1 MMKMTM
7 EQVMAL
13 VEEYKMES
21 KKTQRVPH
29 YYIRGGQVR
38 ERSYPDYVYTARY
51 KELFY
56 DILRRDECKVF
67 QCSECGKWVG
77 YFDLEPWCCD
87 FEKGEYICSCC
98 YGKEWWDDL

>member
-1 MMKMTM
+1 MKMTM

-13 VEEYKMES
+13 VAEYKMES

-29 YYIRGGQVR
+29 YYMRKGQLV
-38 ERSYPDYVYTARY
+38 ERSYPDVVYTERY

-67 QCSECGKWVG
+67 QCSECGEWVG
-77 YFDLEPWCCD
+77 YFDLESWCCD
-87 FEKGEYICSCC
+87 FEKGEFICSEC
-98 YGKEWWDDL
+98 YEEEMGDYL

>member
-1 MMKMTM
+1 MKMAM

-13 VEEYKMES
+13 IAEYKAES

-29 YYIRGGQVR
+29 YCMRNGQLV
-38 ERSYPDYVYTARY
+38 ERSYPDIIHTERY

-67 QCSECGKWVG
+67 QCSECGEWVG
-77 YFDLEPWCCD
+77 YFDLESWCCD
-87 FEKGEYICSCC
+87 FEADDFICAEC
-98 YGKEWWDDL
+98 YEEEMRDDL

>member
-1 MMKMTM
+1 MKMTM

-13 VEEYKMES
+13 VAEYQMES

-29 YYIRGGQVR
+29 YYMRKGLFFYV
-38 ERSYPDYVYTARY
+38 SYTYVIYTERY

-67 QCSECGKWVG
+67 QCSECGEWVG
-77 YFDLEPWCCD
+77 YFDLESWCCD
-87 FEKGEYICSCC
+87 FEKGEFICSEC
-98 YGKEWWDDL
+98 YEEEMGDDL